1 MTDGSNPNV
10 GQVILLTGAVAL
22 FAAGGGISLSR
33 LWADHLWSRLAAKA
47 CMWFGVA
54 VSIGVL
60 VWHSVERRSWLPLED
75 NFDTFVWLGVMLALF
90 VMYVQRRKPI
100 GGLEWFVMPIVI
112 LLLIG
117 AAVFGSA
124 RPHEYVR
131 GAWGWVHRLGAFGGA
146 AAFAVAAAAGA
157 MYLVANK
164 RLREKSLLAAAAAPP
179 PSLSPGD
186 PPRFAS
192 LERLE
197 HVTLAAVTLGFAL
210 LTLGA
215 VTGIVQMIFEHKA
228 TSFAKV
234 ALTAV
239 AWLVYGLA
247 LHSPITP
254 SFRGRKT
261 AMLSIAGFALMI
273 AVLITV
279 QLMPTSSSSGG

>member
-1 MTDGSNPNV
+1 VTDGPNPNV
-10 GQVILLTGAVAL
+10 GQVVLLTGAVAL

-33 LWADHLWSRLAAKA
+33 LWADHHWSRLAAKA
-47 CMWFGVA
+47 CMWLGVV
-54 VSIGVL
+54 VSAGVL
-60 VWHSVERRSWLPLED
+60 VWHSLERRSWLPLED

-131 GAWGWVHRLGAFGGA
+131 DAWSWVHRLGAFGGA

-164 RLREKSLLAAAAAPP
+164 RLREKSLHTAAAAAPP
-179 PSLSPGD
+179 PSLSPGE

-197 HVTLAAVTLGFAL
+197 HVTQVAVTLGFAL
-210 LTLGA
+210 LTIGA
-215 VTGIVQMIFEHKA
+215 VTGIVWMIFEHKE
-228 TSFAKV
+228 TSPAKV

-279 QLMPTSSSSGG
+279 QWMPTNG